1 MENVTPDT
9 VPVIRKHR
17 LRDGEAAVALGY
29 PLAQPFSVTAGVI
42 SSTAGESGAVW
53 TTCPISSGN
62 SGGPLF
68 LQRGGL
74 LAGLNTFA
82 RGREGAI
89 AQNLNGAEPAEE
101 LVGPLQA
108 GRTEKWIWA
117 PDLKDIVTE
126 LVKLVPL
133 RD

>member
-1 MENVTPDT
+1 MNCSVPPNSPATVRPLIRDNDLALLVLDLDNVTPDA

-29 PLAQPFSVTAGVI
+29 PLAQPFSVTTGVI

-62 SGGPLF
+62 GGPLF
-68 LQRGGL
+68 LQRRGM

-82 RGREGAI
+82 KDRPGQV
-89 AQNLNGAEPAEE
+89 AQNLNGAEPA
-101 LVGPLQA
+101 
-108 GRTEKWIWA
+108 
-117 PDLKDIVTE
+117 
-126 LVKLVPL
+126 
-133 RD
+133 